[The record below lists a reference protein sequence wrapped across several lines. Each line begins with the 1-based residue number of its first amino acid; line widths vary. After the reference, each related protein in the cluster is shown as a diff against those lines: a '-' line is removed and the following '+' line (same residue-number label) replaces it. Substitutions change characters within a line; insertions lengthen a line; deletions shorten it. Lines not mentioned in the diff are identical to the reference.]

1 MARRSA
7 LLTLLALA
15 SAAAIAAPSF
25 AQEPSVVLSEPQ
37 PALPAEP
44 LVRLARAAG
53 AESLWAT
60 VNICDTAGSPDS
72 LGVRAS
78 MPGNGRRQRMYMRFR
93 AMYYSGS
100 AQAWLAVPGAGVSSW
115 VYAGSARQAQRQAG
129 WTFTFSPPPAG
140 ATFTMRGIVDYEW
153 RARRRGGGGPTWTA
167 VKRRSRITK
176 TGVEGVDGGDPP
188 GTSKALCLIY

>member
-15 SAAAIAAPSF
+15 SAAVIAAPVS

-37 PALPAEP
+37 ARSSTGP
-44 LVRLARAAG
+44 LAGLAHAAG

-60 VNICDTAGSPDS
+60 VNICDTERSPDS
-72 LGVRAS
+72 MGVRAS
-78 MPGNGRRQRMYMRFR
+78 MPGTGRRQRMYMRFT
-93 AMYYSGS
+93 ALYYSGS
-100 AQAWLAVPGAGVSSW
+100 AQAWLAVPGAGESPW
-115 VYAGSARQAQRQAG
+115 VYAGSARYAQGQAG
-129 WTFTFSPPPAG
+129 WTFTFSAPPAG
-140 ATFTMRGIVDYEW
+140 ATFTMRGVVEYEW
-153 RARRRGGGGPTWTA
+153 RARRRGGRRARWTA
-167 VKRRSRITK
+167 VRRRSRVTR